1 MQQNDAIALAV
12 IALMVLVLIYY
23 VDSKNTKAVKA
34 ASNFTAAAAAATA
47 SKAVGKPFITHSPNP
62 AHGGKKLVS
71 HAERATYDPEGFIH
85 EERQQ
90 RESGGVKSQIFTP
103 ETRGNVD
110 TYNDAGS
117 IDYSAYITDQV
128 VDTKIK
134 DSHKKWTDEIKPW
147 SGTATKTPDNLDEA
161 LEASVHFH
169 GLRRPKPIKQY
180 NPHQLTELDETS
192 LSGNQRERLL

>member
-34 ASNFTAAAAAATA
+34 ASNFTAAAAP
-47 SKAVGKPFITHSPNP
+47 SKTVTKPLITHSPNP

-90 RESGGVKSQIFTP
+90 RESSGVKSQIFTP

>member
-23 VDSKNTKAVKA
+23 VDSKNTKATKA
-34 ASNFTAAAAAATA
+34 AANFTAAAAAAP
-47 SKAVGKPFITHSPNP
+47 SKPAEKPFITHSPNP
-62 AHGGKKLVS
+62 SHGGKKLVS
-71 HAERATYDPEGFIH
+71 HAERATYDPEGFI
-85 EERQQ
+85 EDERRQ

-117 IDYSAYITDQV
+117 VDYSAYITDQV